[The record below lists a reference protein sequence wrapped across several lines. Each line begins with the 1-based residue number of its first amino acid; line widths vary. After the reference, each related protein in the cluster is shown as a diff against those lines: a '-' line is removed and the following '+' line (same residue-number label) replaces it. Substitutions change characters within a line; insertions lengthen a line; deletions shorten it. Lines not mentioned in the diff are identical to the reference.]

1 MRIKDGA
8 EGDPAL
14 LLSKSKFYFCKNQD
28 ELFRPMIFLPWHF
41 ESPKHCWIWG
51 KWDLWRKHHKCITKI
66 NQKDKQPA
74 SDGAGRWNAPQL
86 AFLYIFDQIKE
97 STTKATSGLMTW
109 MIRRLW
115 AGLKLRIEESSAFQS
130 GQRGCGKGGWLEED
144 HEVGEGLHE
153 DGEGK
158 LEEKLEEEEGRK
170 LLQGCSTVAA
180 TPPPLSLAASV
191 SKRNH
196 SRPPPLHRNRTQIHL
211 PSKLSEFTNSRKN
224 NHL

>member
-1 MRIKDGA
+1 M
-8 EGDPAL
+8 
-14 LLSKSKFYFCKNQD
+14 
-28 ELFRPMIFLPWHF
+28 
-41 ESPKHCWIWG
+41 
-51 KWDLWRKHHKCITKI
+51 
-66 NQKDKQPA
+66 
-74 SDGAGRWNAPQL
+74 
-86 AFLYIFDQIKE
+86 
-97 STTKATSGLMTW
+97 
-109 MIRRLW
+109 
-115 AGLKLRIEESSAFQS
+115 
-130 GQRGCGKGGWLEED
+130 
-144 HEVGEGLHE
+144 GEGLHE

-158 LEEKLEEEEGRK
+158 LEEKLEEEEEEKLEEEEGRK

>member
-1 MRIKDGA
+1 MKCFELRCETPEVRIKDGA
-8 EGDPAL
+8 EGDPASF
-14 LLSKSKFYFCKNQD
+14 LSKSKFYFCKNQN

-109 MIRRLW
+109 MIRRL
-115 AGLKLRIEESSAFQS
+115 
-130 GQRGCGKGGWLEED
+130 C
-144 HEVGEGLHE
+144 VGRSQVTH
-153 DGEGK
+153 
-158 LEEKLEEEEGRK
+158 
-170 LLQGCSTVAA
+170 
-180 TPPPLSLAASV
+180 
-191 SKRNH
+191 
-196 SRPPPLHRNRTQIHL
+196 
-211 PSKLSEFTNSRKN
+211 
-224 NHL
+224 